1 MNLIPVPH
9 SQIDKVKPLFAQA
22 HSEMVTQPRNTLEQA
37 LRSLE
42 KGYENRTVAVYVDN
56 LENPK
61 HCVALALVPGFMV
74 EGLMVVVL
82 LIYSIPEERGQK
94 EVLNAQHTIID
105 NYAKIHGASTVIGSS
120 WEYRG
125 SRGIASMWKSYGYEK
140 QEVTYVKLL

>member
-1 MNLIPVPH
+1 MRLYPVAH

-22 HSEMVTQPRNTLEQA
+22 HSEMITQPRNTLEQA

-42 KGYENRTVAVYVDN
+42 QGYENRTVAVYVDN
-56 LENPK
+56 LDSPK

-82 LIYSIPEERGQK
+82 LIYSIPEERGLK
-94 EVLNAQHTIID
+94 EVLDSQHMTID
-105 NYAKIHGASTVIGSS
+105 NYAKIHGASTIIGSS
-120 WEYRG
+120 WEYKG
-125 SRGIASMWKSYGYEK
+125 SRGIAAMWKSRGYEK